1 MSVHEQGDGSM
12 RAMSGKI
19 YTLDELRAIVL
30 PLADKRDIA
39 RVSVFGSYA
48 RHEADEHSDIDLLV
62 DREGGR
68 LLRIL
73 GLGTEVEEA
82 TGKSVDI
89 YDVSELLPGDFR
101 DAVLA
106 EAVAL

>member
-1 MSVHEQGDGSM
+1 MDDKV
-12 RAMSGKI
+12 
-19 YTLDELRAIVL
+19 YTIEELRAIVL
-30 PLADKRDIA
+30 PLAGKRDIVH
-39 RVSVFGSYA
+39 VSVFGSYA
-48 RHEADEHSDIDLLV
+48 RNEADERSDIDLLV

-68 LLRIL
+68 LLRVL

-89 YDVSELLPGDFR
+89 YDVSELLPGEFR

>member
-1 MSVHEQGDGSM
+1 MSSKVY
-12 RAMSGKI
+12 AI
-19 YTLDELRAIVL
+19 DELRAIVL
-30 PLADKRDIA
+30 PLAGKRNIA

-48 RHEADEHSDIDLLV
+48 RDEADEHSDIDLLV

-68 LLRIL
+68 LLRVL

-82 TGKSVDI
+82 TGKPVDI

-101 DAVLA
+101 NAVLA